1 MVTGLL
7 AACPPQ
13 APLPLPGFRKLERR
27 MEKLSSFPFRTPC
40 SPWARPFT
48 SPHCSRSCSLIPGLC
63 PPTTPL
69 TLEGP
74 SPLSPDPH
82 PPRPS
87 GTHSWLSVPSA
98 QTVSHAGRGL
108 QHLHRAVRRSAQRVI
123 LFAARASLRAL
134 VCSCEVTASPALPET
149 CFLVSAVLPSSS
161 VLEKAHCCGAHC
173 LSFFSGCARSSLL
186 CSGSLQLWRAGA
198 PLH

>member
-48 SPHCSRSCSLIPGLC
+48 SPHCSRSCSVIPGLC

-98 QTVSHAGRGL
+98 QNTYLPSRLHPHALPQEALPRLGWGVFPKSWSSPPHV
-108 QHLHRAVRRSAQRVI
+108 HLPASQRHLI
-123 LFAARASLRAL
+123 PLPTLDARHLRAWAIL
-134 VCSCEVTASPALPET
+134 L
-149 CFLVSAVLPSSS
+149 FNHGRLSS
-161 VLEKAHCCGAHC
+161 
-173 LSFFSGCARSSLL
+173 
-186 CSGSLQLWRAGA
+186 
-198 PLH
+198 